1 MHILELHTHYNISVT
16 EYLCV
21 LPSYII
27 AFHKKCWFEWE
38 NAHCARVDRNR
49 RRGEVVI
56 QDEGLR
62 PKCCLCNTVNTQ
74 FVDGNNSAPL
84 HNPSPYVA
92 SEDATDNNN
101 NNGGTGNRFTNWFR
115 GFGEEVNDFIQNE
128 VRNNL
133 PGGRDRG
140 NNNNGRQQNQNN
152 NPFVP
157 PFFPGTQQQQ
167 QQSRD
172 RGASSYTNNNT
183 ANQIRPGTKV
193 MTQNLVNAPHL
204 NQQRGVILRYQ
215 PQSSRYLVQLQSVN
229 ISGHLSDVQPL
240 AIKPQNLLQVIKVK
254 ISKLQSQ
261 TQLNGKEG
269 TILSYSVERNRYMV
283 RVQYFLA
290 EAREVSLQPKN
301 IRIPIGT
308 CVRLEGLETASQW
321 NGKYGTIVRWVEDA
335 TSGSSSTSSFSFS
348 SSGRYEVCL
357 SRQYGVLAKP
367 DNVRL

>member
-1 MHILELHTHYNISVT
+1 M
-16 EYLCV
+16 
-21 LPSYII
+21 
-27 AFHKKCWFEWE
+27 
-38 NAHCARVDRNR
+38 
-49 RRGEVVI
+49 
-56 QDEGLR
+56 
-62 PKCCLCNTVNTQ
+62 
-74 FVDGNNSAPL
+74 
-84 HNPSPYVA
+84 
-92 SEDATDNNN
+92 
-101 NNGGTGNRFTNWFR
+101 
-115 GFGEEVNDFIQNE
+115 NDFIQNE

-140 NNNNGRQQNQNN
+140 NNNNNGRQQNQNN

-167 QQSRD
+167 TRG

-269 TILSYSVERNRYMV
+269 TILSYSVERNRYIV

-335 TSGSSSTSSFSFS
+335 ASGSSSTSSSSS